1 MDKNIR
7 LIDAKDVKPGPIR
20 HEGLSPQM
28 EEVARF
34 TYQAVGHL
42 ISPTFEQ
49 WELGFLRDSTPERE
63 LFLWLVITEAFN
75 RAVADHPDLDEMLI
89 VGDLAAI
96 SAGAKSTHGLA
107 DYYYA
112 VLRELEEENSA

>member
-1 MDKNIR
+1 MDESIR
-7 LIDAKDVKPGPIR
+7 RIDAKDVKPGPIR
-20 HEGLSPQM
+20 HEGLSPKM

-49 WELGFLRDSTPERE
+49 WELGFLRDSRPERE

-89 VGDLAAI
+89 VSDLAAI
-96 SAGAKSTHGLA
+96 STGAESTHGLA
-107 DYYYA
+107 DYYHS
-112 VLRELEEENSA
+112 VLRKLEDKN